1 MMKDM
6 KTKTLTKIGILGA
19 VSFILMMIEF
29 PLPFAPAFYKLD
41 FSEVAVLMGG
51 FALGPVAAVWIEAL
65 KVTLNL
71 LFQGSITAG
80 VGEIA
85 NFLIGISFVVPASMI
100 YTKHKTKK
108 NAMKGL
114 IHGTIWMAVMG
125 FVLNYFVLLPAYS
138 YFLKMPIEALVGMG
152 AAIIPAIDTKFKF
165 VLLATTPFNLFKG
178 IVVSVVTLYLYKHIS
193 PLLHR

>member
-65 KVTLNL
+65 KVALNL

>member
-51 FALGPVAAVWIEAL
+51 FALGPAAAVWIEAL
-65 KVTLNL
+65 KVALNL

-100 YTKHKTKK
+100 YAKHKTKK